1 MDAISTE
8 IPVAALE
15 HNAFLALSLPADAT
29 SKEIYRQQRRIENAL
44 ELGEEAPSSGFHFIP
59 REPLSHEAVGD
70 AIHRLERQRNL
81 EELFWVHELN
91 GKLSLETSSVD
102 SIIAALR
109 ASAFPN
115 TTKGVVAQHNLA
127 VIQICLAQ
135 RAEGTRQLEYWRDG
149 IGNWNAI
156 LSSDLFW
163 QFLEDRDELSRESG
177 ECFPAPDLRAI
188 ARETLQKAIKA
199 RLYEAI
205 RIRDFSAIS
214 FLRDALLFGGKALD
228 PKQLLESIQT
238 EPSAQLIRSIQR
250 ALDEVNTL
258 NKETSKESALA
269 TLTSAEKEINN
280 IDGTFATITEH
291 LGGGDN
297 HDSFHDEVA
306 EALRQ
311 LSIKYFNLLDNHS
324 EALRLAEAALSSV
337 RDPHRRTDLIADCN
351 HIRRAAHIAR
361 CFALLEA
368 KNFSGAQAELCK
380 ALEFSTHEQ
389 IDEIS
394 EMQAAVRRASVFG
407 EVDDKHTSPSLS
419 TINGIGTTFYG
430 SRDADPA
437 TQSYITTHWFVVL
450 MLPILPLACYRVKR
464 TGDKSYIIY
473 GRVPLSTGL
482 RKYRWAVL
490 AVIGIII
497 LAIIINTNSGGT
509 SSSSTYSPTYTP
521 PQTETSAPSSPIPA
535 SGASSSEKEQ
545 IEEERTSLHGL
556 ADSIDEQRRNL
567 DKDLTELDRLKSQ
580 LASIKGTYSDG
591 TAPEF
596 IRQQYNDTVDEYE
609 TKKRAYNSA
618 VESYNSGL
626 NEYKGRLA
634 AFNQRVDRYN
644 ANQ

>member
-8 IPVAALE
+8 IPVVALE
-15 HNAFLALSLPADAT
+15 RNAFLALSLPADAT
-29 SKEIYRQQRRIENAL
+29 PKEVYRQQRKIENAF
-44 ELGEEAPSSGFHFIP
+44 ELGEDQTLSAFSFIP
-59 REPLSHEAVGD
+59 REPLSQEAVGD
-70 AIHRLERQRNL
+70 AVHRIDRQRAL
-81 EELFWVHELN
+81 EELFWVHQLN
-91 GKLSLETSSVD
+91 GKFRFDSDSVETV
-102 SIIAALR
+102 IADLQ
-109 ASAFPN
+109 ASATPN
-115 TTKGVVAQHNLA
+115 TTKGAVAQHNLA
-127 VIQICLAQ
+127 VLQTQLALRLDEPYQ
-135 RAEGTRQLEYWRDG
+135 VDYWRDG
-149 IGNWNAI
+149 IRNWNAI
-156 LSSDLFW
+156 ITSDLFW
-163 QFLEDRDELSRESG
+163 QFMEDRDELSSEWGELFQADNLRE
-177 ECFPAPDLRAI
+177 I
-188 ARETLQKAIKA
+188 ARETIQSALRERLINALRKRNYSFISILTDIVRVHGQAFDSESLLKAIA
-199 RLYEAI
+199 SDVEASFFQSI
-205 RIRDFSAIS
+205 HAALNDVRD
-214 FLRDALLFGGKALD
+214 
-228 PKQLLESIQT
+228 
-238 EPSAQLIRSIQR
+238 
-250 ALDEVNTL
+250 L
-258 NKETSKESALA
+258 NKETDKQVLASALN
-269 TLTSAEKEINN
+269 SAEETLNTIS
-280 IDGTFATITEH
+280 GTFDTLIEH
-291 LGGGDN
+291 LKRIDPF
-297 HDSFHDEVA
+297 DSVFDEIA
-306 EALRQ
+306 KAFRQ
-311 LSIKYFNLLDNHS
+311 LSVICFNLLDNQNA
-324 EALRLAEAALSSV
+324 ALRLVEKALFLARGQSLKADLQADLNHV
-337 RDPHRRTDLIADCN
+337 RRSQ
-351 HIRRAAHIAR
+351 HIAQ
-361 CFALLEA
+361 CLALVEA

-394 EMQAAVRRASVFG
+394 EMQAAVRRAGVFG

-545 IEEERTSLHGL
+545 IEEERTSLHSL

-567 DKDLTELDRLKSQ
+567 DNDLTELNRLKSQ
-580 LASIKGTYSDG
+580 LASIKGTYSNG

>member
-1 MDAISTE
+1 
-8 IPVAALE
+8 
-15 HNAFLALSLPADAT
+15 
-29 SKEIYRQQRRIENAL
+29 
-44 ELGEEAPSSGFHFIP
+44 
-59 REPLSHEAVGD
+59 
-70 AIHRLERQRNL
+70 
-81 EELFWVHELN
+81 
-91 GKLSLETSSVD
+91 
-102 SIIAALR
+102 
-109 ASAFPN
+109 
-115 TTKGVVAQHNLA
+115 
-127 VIQICLAQ
+127 
-135 RAEGTRQLEYWRDG
+135 
-149 IGNWNAI
+149 
-156 LSSDLFW
+156 
-163 QFLEDRDELSRESG
+163 
-177 ECFPAPDLRAI
+177 
-188 ARETLQKAIKA
+188 
-199 RLYEAI
+199 
-205 RIRDFSAIS
+205 
-214 FLRDALLFGGKALD
+214 
-228 PKQLLESIQT
+228 
-238 EPSAQLIRSIQR
+238 
-250 ALDEVNTL
+250 
-258 NKETSKESALA
+258 
-269 TLTSAEKEINN
+269 LTSAEKEINN